1 MRPTESQAIWL
12 DIDGVR
18 VHSRRGELPG
28 VNQPVAWHLTK
39 RTLPHILYA
48 YYVTCRKQAASH
60 ERICIMNLE
69 DRMISVES
77 SIKTLSK
84 VATQQML
91 HNRETDEHLM
101 ILLGIAKGQEGDI
114 SAIKADI
121 SAMKA

>member
-1 MRPTESQAIWL
+1 
-12 DIDGVR
+12 
-18 VHSRRGELPG
+18 
-28 VNQPVAWHLTK
+28 
-39 RTLPHILYA
+39 
-48 YYVTCRKQAASH
+48 
-60 ERICIMNLE
+60 MNLE

-77 SIKTLSK
+77 SIRTLSK

-121 SAMKA
+121 SAVQADVSSIKGALSRMETHIDERFDAIMALLQSNQSKQ